1 MEAHKAKKLAKQVAA
16 TELGS
21 AKKLPKTLKGER
33 EELQDPSTTL
43 KVGKEGHK
51 PKRDL
56 PREKLPRTTS
66 KWWNNLVLLLFF

>member
-33 EELQDPSTTL
+33 EELQETTL
-43 KVGKEGHK
+43 KVGKERHK